1 MPQARHGG
9 NGVCA
14 LAVEGSKLDGTGL
27 EKLQM
32 VQTHVAVLA
41 WGGSTGG
48 ALIGLS
54 VRVTDEELPFPD
66 ASPGDRGCREDRF
79 VALGISVILADDL
92 RKPA

>member
-1 MPQARHGG
+1 MPQAKHGG
-9 NGVCA
+9 NGVWA
-14 LAVEGSKLDGTGL
+14 LAVEGSKFDGTGL

-41 WGGSTGG
+41 GGGSTGG
-48 ALIGLS
+48 ALMGLS
-54 VRVTDEELPFPD
+54 VRVTDEELPFPG
-66 ASPGDRGCREDRF
+66 ATPGDRDCREDRF